1 MMRADFSA
9 IRNPSATT
17 SSLKRHAP
25 CSADPVQN
33 YTITTCPRLRPNGQ
47 NAHRLC
53 SLHRHTWPTYIYAF
67 YSISTPVSLRI
78 PNEASLAMTSTVLS
92 HQTSLAM
99 TSTVLSGARA
109 STESLSAMP
118 VGNVCPLTMSV
129 SFWPSKS

>member
-92 HQTSLAM
+92 
-99 TSTVLSGARA
+99 GARA